1 MLLEPFHGSSC
12 WGGFL
17 ISFPRSLT
25 MVRVIAGQFKSRKL
39 RTLDGQATRPTSDRL
54 KETLFNLVQSC
65 ISGSAFLDCFAGSGS
80 IGIEALSRGAGFVV
94 FVEESPRAVKVI
106 RQNLALLGEED
117 TARCQILGQKA
128 EAGLKSL
135 ARSGRKFDI
144 VFLDPPYAD
153 ADQYPRV
160 FEQLQDCE
168 LLSDEALLVAEH
180 SKFLTLPAQVMHLER
195 RREVRQGDSVL
206 SLYHFQA

>member
-1 MLLEPFHGSSC
+1 
-12 WGGFL
+12 
-17 ISFPRSLT
+17 
-25 MVRVIAGQFKSRKL
+25 MVRVIAGEFKSRKL

-54 KETLFNLVQSC
+54 KETLFNLVHSR
-65 ISGSAFLDCFAGSGS
+65 IAGTAFLDCFAGSGS

-94 FVEESPRAVKVI
+94 FVEESSRAVKVI
-106 RQNLALLGEED
+106 RQNLALLGEGPSL
-117 TARCQILGQKA
+117 RCQILRQKA

-135 ARSGRKFDI
+135 ERTGRKFDI

-153 ADQYPRV
+153 AEQYPRV

-168 LLSDEALLVAEH
+168 LLNDEALVVAEH
-180 SKFLTLPAQVMHLER
+180 SKFLALPAQMMQLER

>member
-1 MLLEPFHGSSC
+1 MVPTLWWRLIPLLRLFN
-12 WGGFL
+12 
-17 ISFPRSLT
+17 
-25 MVRVIAGQFKSRKL
+25 MVRVIAGEFKSRKL
-39 RTLDGQATRPTSDRL
+39 RTLDGHATRPTSDRL
-54 KETLFNLVQSC
+54 KETLFNLVQSR
-65 ISGSAFLDCFAGSGS
+65 IAESVFLDCFAGSGS

-106 RQNLALLGEED
+106 RENLALLGED
-117 TARCQILGQKA
+117 LSPRCQILSRKA
-128 EAGLKSL
+128 ETSLKSL
-135 ARSGRKFDI
+135 ERKFDI

-160 FEQLQDCE
+160 FEQLQNCE
-168 LLSDEALLVAEH
+168 LLSDEALVVAEH
-180 SKFLTLPAQVMHLER
+180 SKFLALPAQIMQLER

>member
-1 MLLEPFHGSSC
+1 
-12 WGGFL
+12 
-17 ISFPRSLT
+17 
-25 MVRVIAGQFKSRKL
+25 MVRVIAGEFRSRKL
-39 RTLDGQATRPTSDRL
+39 GTLDGQATRPTSDRL
-54 KETLFNLVQSC
+54 KETLFNLVQSR
-65 ISGSAFLDCFAGSGS
+65 IAGAAFLDCFAGSGS
-80 IGIEALSRGAGFVV
+80 IGIEALSRGAGFVL

-106 RQNLALLGEED
+106 RQNLALLGED
-117 TARCQILGQKA
+117 NTARCQILGQKA
-128 EAGLKSL
+128 QAALKSL

-153 ADQYPRV
+153 SDQYPRV
-160 FEQLQDCE
+160 FEQLQNCE

-180 SKFLTLPAQVMHLER
+180 SKFVVLPEQVMHLER